1 MIIDN
6 YAKSL
11 EQSVFLRLEEE
22 ILNGDLKKGDTLT
35 ENSLSSRL
43 GVSRTPVRAALHHL
57 AEEGL
62 VKIEANRG
70 VTVVGVSESDLIDIY
85 TIRMRLEGLASR
97 QAAKS
102 ISAKDLEELR
112 ESVELSEF
120 YIRKRDTEH
129 LKELDSKFHEIIYRA
144 SSNPRLDKILSE
156 LHRNIRVYR
165 KLSLSVSDRLERS
178 VEEHRE
184 ILSAIESGNA
194 DEADRLTTD
203 HIRQAMESVLSAA
216 KKCSYNLRKKN
227 QWDTQ

>member
-35 ENSLSSRL
+35 ENSLSARL

-216 KKCSYNLRKKN
+216 KKC
-227 QWDTQ
+227 

>member
-35 ENSLSSRL
+35 ENSLSARL

-194 DEADRLTTD
+194 DEADRLMTD

-216 KKCSYNLRKKN
+216 KKC
-227 QWDTQ
+227 

>member
-216 KKCSYNLRKKN
+216 KKC
-227 QWDTQ
+227 